1 VGHAEVI
8 LFSTPTCAACRDVET
23 LLAQKQVKVRVLD
36 VSADRE
42 ALVLL
47 LRFAGSPT
55 VPTVVAYG
63 EVMVGFDAARL
74 DQMLE
79 GLEERAETWE
89 RVEAEEEEQLRES
102 ERTVRAALEQAA
114 LRASGAAERPE
125 RAE

>member
-1 VGHAEVI
+1 MGHAEVI
-8 LFSTPTCAACRDVET
+8 LFSTPTCVACRDVET

-89 RVEAEEEEQLRES
+89 RVEAEEEDQLRES

-114 LRASGAAERPE
+114 IHASAAADWPE